1 MIGRLKKNTAESF
14 MMNDKDYQEQPQMNK
29 TVDTIKKEKEEV
41 SLKRTG
47 KKEET
52 ITEEDDP
59 NRIYTGFGVFSHIPL
74 LKGGLDYFRKNNR
87 YNDWDSKNPK
97 ETLIEYVVEKTERL
111 LMCLLKKAPVMQ
123 NWTKKLYA

>member
-1 MIGRLKKNTAESF
+1 
-14 MMNDKDYQEQPQMNK
+14 MNK

-97 ETLIEYVVEKTERL
+97 ETLIISWHTNCFTSVNTNIPKTRR
-111 LMCLLKKAPVMQ
+111 
-123 NWTKKLYA
+123 TK

>member
-1 MIGRLKKNTAESF
+1 

-29 TVDTIKKEKEEV
+29 TVDTIKKRERRSFFKKE
-41 SLKRTG
+41 TG